1 MDNIRYYILLTILI
15 LQLIMLL
22 IYINS
27 RIDILNTS
35 TDHTVYDIPFNIK
48 RKTNNTDTVISGV
61 PLVIYQSWHINKV
74 PLNMRETIYKLL
86 DMNPEF
92 DYYLYSDEKSRDF
105 ISANYSEEVLTAFD
119 TLKPGAYK
127 SDLWR
132 YCILYKTGGVYL
144 DIKYFSI
151 FPIVEMIKNDP
162 IIFVRDMHLEC
173 SFGVPTGIY
182 NAFMVSPPK
191 CKIFINCINEIVE
204 NTKFKLYKSGSL
216 DVTGPCLVS
225 RMMKKYD
232 DEVKYENKLYRR
244 LNYKFTRIGLSFET
258 IWYKNRKAFIVYNRY
273 RAEQKAFQKTEH
285 YGKLW
290 DEKNIYNIS

>member
-191 CKIFINCINEIVE
+191 CKIFI
-204 NTKFKLYKSGSL
+204 K
-216 DVTGPCLVS
+216 
-225 RMMKKYD
+225 
-232 DEVKYENKLYRR
+232 NKPY
-244 LNYKFTRIGLSFET
+244 T
-258 IWYKNRKAFIVYNRY
+258 I
-273 RAEQKAFQKTEH
+273 H
-285 YGKLW
+285 
-290 DEKNIYNIS
+290 